1 MSAFLEAVLQPALA
15 ELAIALSVF
24 SLITYLWLGLTI
36 LLAGDR
42 RNMVTWAS
50 GVGLLLGALFF
61 LSHGALVAER
71 PIASAASG
79 GSPTADFWWRVSW
92 VPAFTAPFLWAVI
105 GLRYTQISGRWRR
118 LRVVALGAVAGLGAL
133 TALLALLSWP
143 SIAHYTDFIRLLG
156 SALRLR
162 DGGVDVSPWVPALGV
177 AFVVYMGACA
187 LLPWAALAARR
198 LAPTIEA
205 RLAAT
210 PLPLLLG
217 AGRATGAPP
226 APAAEAADRELLWDP
241 ADAWERARPALL
253 AASLCM
259 VVAGGVVA
267 VIGLALVI
275 FERRDAITRTLPAVI
290 ASSPPGRSPL
300 ALVLADLC
308 VQLALA
314 GLVLMLGWAVVRQG
328 VMVERR
334 LPQRGFMSHWRRM
347 AALALAFAAIVAWM
361 GGVEPAALP
370 DLLLLVAL
378 VAIAI
383 ALVTWQSYIAHDRLL
398 AQLRP
403 FMASLTTGQAG
414 WLATDPGEVER
425 GVDALFTSL
434 CRDVLGAAH
443 GRLAISA
450 GRLSHNFTYTAAVNP
465 EQSEGWPFHLLP
477 RAPLETRE
485 WTLPVSDERGVVAL
499 LTLGPRLDGAGYTS
513 ADLEIARACGQRILD
528 GVGGFATARAV
539 ASLARRR
546 GLEAELTAALPRRAL
561 HDDVLPRLH
570 LAMLRLEALRARL
583 RAPAAAVQAVP
594 ALKGRGADGAVK
606 GADGE
611 AMGSMPAA
619 VGEGREGALDGA
631 ALADDLGAVVTEL
644 GAAHRDLAKLM
655 RAAPLAS
662 ARRVEHGFTG
672 ALRGALDGEF
682 RGVFDQLDWDA
693 SEDAAVTADAL
704 PPIVADLLLGATL
717 EAARNAGR
725 HGRGGDLSRQLT
737 LRVRLAADDDWV
749 TVEVA
754 DDGVGFG
761 AAGAPPSSAL
771 PADQPGDSAPAR
783 PREPV
788 DTGSGGARSG
798 LLTHGALMAL
808 AGGSLTVRPGS
819 PSGVAVT
826 IRAPRSV
833 AAG

>member
-1 MSAFLEAVLQPALA
+1 MNALLERALQPALA

-24 SLITYLWLGLTI
+24 SLITYLWLGLTV

-50 GVGLLLGALFF
+50 GVGLLLGAIFF

-71 PIASAASG
+71 PIAGGSG
-79 GSPTADFWWRVSW
+79 GSATADFWWRLSW
-92 VPAFTAPFLWAVI
+92 FPAFTAPFLWAVI
-105 GLRYTQISGRWRR
+105 GLRYTQLSGEWRR
-118 LRVVALGAVAGLGAL
+118 LRTVALGAVAGLGAL
-133 TALLALLSWP
+133 TVLLALLSWS
-143 SIAHYTDFIRLLG
+143 SIAHYTDFIRLLD

-162 DGGVDVSPWVPALGV
+162 DGAVDVTPWVPALGV

-187 LLPWAALAARR
+187 GLPWAALAVSR

-210 PLPLLLG
+210 ALPLPLLLG
-217 AGRATGAPP
+217 ADRPSGAR
-226 APAAEAADRELLWDP
+226 PAAVASEPPDRELLWDP

-253 AASLCM
+253 TASLFM

-267 VIGLALVI
+267 VTGLGLVL
-275 FERRDAITRTLPAVI
+275 FERHDAMGAIAQNLPAI
-290 ASSPPGRSPL
+290 MTSSRPGRSPL
-300 ALVLADLC
+300 ALVVADLC
-308 VQLALA
+308 LQGALA
-314 GLVLMLGWAVVRQG
+314 GLGLMLGWAVVRQG

-334 LPQRGFMSHWRRM
+334 LPQRGYLSHWRRM
-347 AALALAFAAIVAWM
+347 AALALAFAAVVAWM

-383 ALVTWQSYIAHDRLL
+383 ALVTWQSYVAHDRLL
-398 AQLRP
+398 TQLRP

-443 GRLAISA
+443 GQLAISA
-450 GRLSHNFTYTAAVNP
+450 GRLSHTFTYTASANP
-465 EQSEGWPFHLLP
+465 EQGEGWPIHLLP

-485 WTLPVSDERGVVAL
+485 WTLPVTDERGVVAL

-546 GLEAELTAALPRRAL
+546 GLEAELTAALPRRTL
-561 HDDVLPRLH
+561 HDEVLPRLH

-583 RAPAAAVQAVP
+583 RTAETVP
-594 ALKGRGADGAVK
+594 AGDVPAMNGRGAGEGAMNGRGVDGEGMKGPAGSEGVDGAV
-606 GADGE
+606 G
-611 AMGSMPAA
+611 
-619 VGEGREGALDGA
+619 
-631 ALADDLGAVVTEL
+631 LADDLGEVVGEL
-644 GAAHRDLAKLM
+644 GKAHRDLARLM
-655 RAAPLAS
+655 RGAPLAS

-682 RGVFDQLDWDA
+682 RGVFDELEWEA
-693 SEDAAVTADAL
+693 SNEAVEAADAL

-725 HGRGGDLSRQLT
+725 HGRGGELSRRLA
-737 LRVRLAADDDWV
+737 LRVRLAADEDWV

-761 AAGAPPSSAL
+761 QAGASIPGAPSPDPS
-771 PADQPGDSAPAR
+771 GEFAR
-783 PREPV
+783 PRERS
-788 DTGSGGARSG
+788 DTGGARSG

-808 AGGSLTVRPGS
+808 VGGSLAVRG
-819 PSGVAVT
+819 GAGGGAVVA
-826 IRAPRSV
+826 IRAPRS